1 MLDFA
6 APVEKASGRARSI
19 VRTINMDIGEWLR
32 SLGLERYEPA
42 FRGNEIDARVLPK
55 LTADDLRE
63 LGISAIGHR
72 RMLLEAITTLRTD
85 LEPGPN
91 HIPPAPPATS
101 NVVATAPIGDA
112 ERRQL
117 SVMFCDMVGSTE
129 LATRLDPE
137 ELQEVMA
144 QYHARVATAVT
155 NFGGFVARY
164 MGDGVLVYFGWPA
177 ADESDTERAVRA
189 GLAVINTAGS
199 VLLDNEPLQVRVG
212 IATGLVVV
220 GGVVGTGAAHEHEVV
235 GETPNLAFRL
245 QTLAEPGTLVISE
258 FTHDQI
264 AGLFDC
270 EDLGAV
276 AIKGFDRPI
285 TVWRVL
291 RERAVR
297 SRFEALHTAAL
308 TPLIGRDEELNILIR
323 RWQQVKQGE
332 GRVALISGEPGI
344 GKSRLVAA
352 LMERLPDEDY
362 TCVRYFCSPHH
373 RASALHPIISQIEH
387 AAGFGRD
394 DPLEDKFRKLEIALA
409 PTHPSEEELSLLAQL
424 VSLPIEGRLPT
435 LGYSPQRTKEKTLDA
450 LCHRLERL
458 AIVRPTLII
467 LEDAHWADPTTRELL
482 DLTVDRLRSHPIL
495 LVMTFRTE
503 FAAPWI
509 GQIGVTLITLNRLG
523 RRDAAAIA
531 TRIDSSSTLPRELLD
546 WIVNQ
551 SDGVPL
557 FIEELTMSV
566 VEDRLAAPEGAPV
579 RTVPRTLQGSLMAR
593 LDRLASAKQV
603 AQVGAVIGREFS
615 YELLAAVASMRE
627 PTLRE
632 GLDHLVASGLLFG
645 RGRPPAARYRFK
657 HALVQDAAYES
668 LLRRSRRAIHAAI
681 VEAVKQLVPEAELI
695 EPELLGHHCAQAG
708 LAEQAA
714 DYYRR
719 AGEQSITRSAIA
731 EARAHLERGLALAR
745 SIPESLARYAQEA
758 GLLLALGSVAIIG
771 EGYGAPGLATSL
783 ARAVAL
789 SRQADQRQLLVRALF
804 GEWTYRVHAGDHAT
818 AQTIAREMVELAELE
833 DDAIVRIVAAT
844 SLGISYAYAGRLIEA
859 RDLFLKCLAE
869 PNIGAAAGLGSPHP
883 QDHEVLARTYL
894 ARVLACLGESS
905 EAADEAY
912 KAIDR
917 ARELRHY
924 PSLAVALMMG
934 CRQAW
939 LLRDPVLVGQRATEL
954 IALSE
959 QQGFPYW
966 LARGRCYAG
975 WVAIMEGRVEDG
987 LALLTEAA
995 SHLDTTDVAMGH
1007 VAALVGD
1014 AYARAGHLSTALQYI
1029 EDALRVSAKTGEVWL
1044 DAELYRLKGVVLGAG
1059 AATNAKSA
1067 EMHLLRALDIAR
1079 SQGAKLWEL
1088 RAAISLARLWSRYR
1102 KFSEALELLTPL
1114 RGRFGEA
1121 GSTPDLTEAA
1131 MLIGELV
1138 DAAPRA

>member
-1 MLDFA
+1 M
-6 APVEKASGRARSI
+6 E
-19 VRTINMDIGEWLR
+19 IGEWLR

-42 FRGNEIDARVLPK
+42 FRDNEIDARVLPK

-63 LGISAIGHR
+63 LGIGAIGHR
-72 RMLLEAITTLRTD
+72 RMLLEAIKTLRTD
-85 LEPGPN
+85 LEPL
-91 HIPPAPPATS
+91 PPAPSVKS
-101 NVVATAPIGDA
+101 NVVATTPIDDA

-137 ELQEVMA
+137 ELREVMA
-144 QYHARVATAVT
+144 QYHERVTTAVT

-177 ADESDTERAVRA
+177 AAESDTERAIRA
-189 GLAVINTAGS
+189 GLAVIETAGS
-199 VLLDNEPLQVRVG
+199 VLRDNEPLQVRVG

-220 GGVVGTGAAHEHEVV
+220 GGVVGTGAAREHEVV

-276 AIKGFDRPI
+276 AIKGFSRPI

-297 SRFEALHTAAL
+297 SRFEAQHPAAL
-308 TPLIGRDEELNILIR
+308 TQLIGRDEELNILIR
-323 RWQQVKQGE
+323 RWQQLKPGE
-332 GRVALISGEPGI
+332 GRVVLIAGEPGI
-344 GKSRLVAA
+344 GKSRLIAA
-352 LMERLPDEDY
+352 LMERLRDENY
-362 TCVRYFCSPHH
+362 TCLRYFCSPHH
-373 RASALHPIISQIEH
+373 RDSALHPIISQIED

-394 DPLEDKFRKLEIALA
+394 DSLENKFRKLATALA

-424 VSLPIEGRLPT
+424 VSLPIDGRLPM

-450 LCHRLERL
+450 LCRGLERL
-458 AIVRPTLII
+458 ATGRPTLII
-467 LEDAHWADPTTRELL
+467 LEDAQWADPTTRELL
-482 DLTVDRLRSHPIL
+482 DLAVDRLRSHPIL
-495 LVMTFRTE
+495 LVMTFRPDFE
-503 FAAPWI
+503 APWI

-531 TRIDSSSTLPRELLD
+531 TRIGSVTLPRELLD

-566 VEDRLAAPEGAPV
+566 VEHRLAAPEGAPV

-593 LDRLASAKQV
+593 LDRLASAKRV
-603 AQVGAVIGREFS
+603 AQIGSVIGREFS

-627 PTLRE
+627 LALRE
-632 GLDHLVASGLLFG
+632 GLDHLIASGLLFG

-668 LLRRSRRAIHAAI
+668 LLRRSRGAIHAAI
-681 VEAVKQLVPEAELI
+681 VEAVKRLVPEAELT
-695 EPELLGHHCAQAG
+695 EPELLAHHCAEAG

-731 EARAHLERGLALAR
+731 EARAHLQRGLALAR
-745 SIPESLARYAQEA
+745 SVPEGPARYAQEA
-758 GLLLALGSVAIIG
+758 GLLLALSSVAIIG
-771 EGYGAPGLATSL
+771 EGYGSPDLATSL
-783 ARAVAL
+783 ARAVGL
-789 SRQADQRQLLVRALF
+789 SREANQRQLLIRALF

-818 AQTIAREMVELAELE
+818 AQTIAGEMVELAELE
-833 DDAIVRIVAAT
+833 ADPIIRTVAAT

-869 PNIGAAAGLGSPHP
+869 PNIGATTGLGSPHP

-894 ARVLACLGESS
+894 ARVLTCLGEGK
-905 EAADEAY
+905 EAADEAR
-912 KAIDR
+912 KAIER
-917 ARELRHY
+917 ARALGHY

-939 LLRDPVLVGQRATEL
+939 LLRDPALVGLRAAEL

-975 WVAIMEGRVEDG
+975 WVAITEGRVEDG
-987 LALLTEAA
+987 IALLTEAA
-995 SHLDTTDVAMGH
+995 SHLDTADVAMGH
-1007 VAALVGD
+1007 IAALVGD
-1014 AYARAGHLSTALQYI
+1014 AYARAGHPSTALQYI
-1029 EDALRVSAKTGEVWL
+1029 EEALRVSAKTGEVWL
-1044 DAELYRLKGVVLGAG
+1044 DAELHRLKGVVLGT
-1059 AATNAKSA
+1059 ATTVDTKPA
-1067 EMHLLRALDIAR
+1067 EAHLLRALDLAR
-1079 SQGAKLWEL
+1079 GQGARLWEL
-1088 RAAISLARLWSRYR
+1088 RAATSLARLWSRHQ
-1102 KFSEALELLTPL
+1102 KFSEALELLAPL
-1114 RGRFGEA
+1114 RGWFGKA
-1121 GSTPDLTEAA
+1121 DGTPDLAEAA
-1131 MLIGELV
+1131 TLMEELR
-1138 DAAPRA
+1138 DAAARSSSCCEKSSALALRRSVGSV